1 MTTEKTYIGLA
12 ELGQLLAF
20 DADNSANMHN
30 AEQHHL
36 ARCIARF
43 CALRPGSL
51 GQPREDRHIAA
62 AELADYPDFL
72 VWGDIRLE
80 RLQGPGSFM
89 LHLQIRNLKTNS
101 LMNGEKATQNTKLNF
116 RIRTPS
122 LADNLLYSIPH
133 RLLVIGLRRGVF
145 DNVAD
150 LNDLIH
156 GSQQNILIK
165 PAFLNVAVFLRS
177 SPGVRTLTDQ
187 PMFAY
192 SFTTYL
198 SEHGQRI
205 GYKDKITLYSFRRR
219 TLSD

>member
-1 MTTEKTYIGLA
+1 MPSNTTWPGASQDSAHCAQVHWDSREKIVT
-12 ELGQLLAF
+12 LLPQ
-20 DADNSANMHN
+20 SS
-30 AEQHHL
+30 
-36 ARCIARF
+36 
-43 CALRPGSL
+43 PTV
-51 GQPREDRHIAA
+51 
-62 AELADYPDFL
+62 PDFL

-133 RLLVIGLRRGVF
+133 RLLVIGLRLCVS
-145 DNVAD
+145 DDVAD

-177 SPGVRTLTDQ
+177 SPGGRTLTDQ